1 MDLVQLNKVLRLF
14 NLIINEDLDI
24 IDLNNN
30 TKSKLVNNTYIFNI
44 KDISYKLVISDNN
57 ISISNDSF
65 EVFSFSINSFNYHRY
80 DKDNNELEHVILEPK
95 MFSFFSKNDI
105 GNGNSYSILFRVILN
120 GFKFSSGYV
129 EEDVCIKDIQHLEY
143 EINRSKDSTCITTVN
158 RIYNSNHNIKS
169 TTINSYLSPI
179 NINDY
184 LLNELCNSGYIIGLL
199 SYLKNLLPNFD
210 DYIKSINS
218 SILKIKNDKLSKKI
232 SNN

>member
-95 MFSFFSKNDI
+95 MFSPKKP
-105 GNGNSYSILFRVILN
+105 YSLACSIAIF
-120 GFKFSSGYV
+120 
-129 EEDVCIKDIQHLEY
+129 
-143 EINRSKDSTCITTVN
+143 
-158 RIYNSNHNIKS
+158 
-169 TTINSYLSPI
+169 
-179 NINDY
+179 
-184 LLNELCNSGYIIGLL
+184 
-199 SYLKNLLPNFD
+199 NL
-210 DYIKSINS
+210 
-218 SILKIKNDKLSKKI
+218 
-232 SNN
+232 